1 MKNIFVVN
9 EATKAQILNECK
21 KLYNA
26 LVNGNGNDSICIDRR
41 NFQITDFCG
50 AFGRE
55 DLSIYQIPLA
65 YCYSDPDNDSED
77 MYSWEEIEKQII
89 SKLEYYADKPIWF
102 TPHMGSFNLFMN
114 AYHSGN
120 YDYAHSV
127 LKHNQLY
134 WRGEEVHEAHKLMN
148 KIADF

>member
-1 MKNIFVVN
+1 MKNIFVIN
-9 EATKAQILNECK
+9 EAIKAQILNECK

-26 LVNGNGNDSICIDRR
+26 LVNRNGNDSICIDRR

-65 YCYSDPDNDSED
+65 YCYSDPDNDGED
-77 MYSWEEIEKQII
+77 MYSWEEIEKQIV
-89 SKLEYYADKPIWF
+89 SQLEYYADKPIWF
-102 TPHMGSFNLFMN
+102 TPYMGSFNLFMK
-114 AYHSGN
+114 AYHSEN
-120 YDYAHSV
+120 YDYAYSV

-134 WRGEEVHEAHKLMN
+134 WRGEEVNEAHKL
-148 KIADF
+148 IADF